1 MDEQGK
7 KIRVGWYSLM
17 GLLKPE
23 NLPPDFE
30 LFPVDAPV
38 DLRLTIDAIVLD
50 AKKFK
55 SLEDLK
61 STYTPLGLPTAILVD
76 TVPQETAI
84 LGWLEPTDEICHR
97 GAIAQQ
103 LWLRL
108 RRSLQHRHLGEAA
121 KFDPLTGVGN
131 RRALIEHAIALLS
144 DRDAQE
150 PTYLIFLDIDRFKV
164 VNDSLG
170 HAAGDL
176 VLREVG
182 QLLQQYALG
191 ARIVARL
198 GGDEFAILMRG
209 NLDRGKAFADFL
221 RTEIAAH
228 EFKIGE
234 HLVWIAASF
243 GVASAT
249 GHSTFET
256 LFQEVDECLYAAKEQ
271 GRNRVVTAEEFEAIA
286 DATGQDKLITDF
298 ENRIRVIA
306 QRMSS
311 ELVLKARRLAKQYRT
326 EADRDGL
333 TGVFNRRHLD
343 RLLGRELEK
352 SRKYDRQLT
361 VMLLD
366 LDRFGD
372 VNRTYGF
379 PTGDRAL
386 KAAAAILQRS
396 IRAGDWV
403 ARYGGEEFCVVML
416 DTELKTGCQ
425 VAERIRQTLSVET
438 VTAYDGR
445 EFQVTASIGVVELIP
460 DDIDA
465 VALFQRASHKVQEAK
480 QGGRNQIRF

>member
-1 MDEQGK
+1 MDERGK
-7 KIRVGWYSLM
+7 TIRVGWYSSIA
-17 GLLKPE
+17 
-23 NLPPDFE
+23 LPKIESFPYDFE
-30 LFPVDAPV
+30 LLSVDAPV
-38 DLRLTIDAIVLD
+38 DLQQVFDAIVLD
-50 AKKFK
+50 AKKFN

-61 STYTPLGLPTAILVD
+61 STYTSLSLPTAILAN
-76 TVPQETAI
+76 TVEEETAI
-84 LGWLEPTDEICHR
+84 LGWLDPKDEICQKSLLY
-97 GAIAQQ
+97 QQ

-108 RRSLQHRHLGEAA
+108 RRSWQHRQPQESANL
-121 KFDPLTGVGN
+121 DPLTKVAN
-131 RRALIEHAIALLS
+131 RRALIKYAIGLLS
-144 DRDAQE
+144 ANEAQE
-150 PTYLIFLDIDRFKV
+150 PLCLLFLDIDRFKV
-164 VNDSLG
+164 VNDNLG
-170 HAAGDL
+170 HGAGDL
-176 VLREVG
+176 LLQEIG
-182 QLLQQYALG
+182 QLLRQYALG
-191 ARIVARL
+191 AGIVARH
-198 GGDEFAILMRG
+198 GGDEFAIFVRG
-209 NLDRGKAFADFL
+209 SLDRGRAFADFL
-221 RTEIAAH
+221 RTEIAAR
-228 EFKIGE
+228 EFQLGE
-234 HLVWIAASF
+234 NAVWISASF

-249 GHSTFET
+249 GHSSFET

-343 RLLGRELEK
+343 RLLSREMDK
-352 SRKYDRQLT
+352 SRKYDRELT

-386 KAAAAILQRS
+386 KSAAAVLQRS

-425 VAERIRQTLSVET
+425 VAERIRQAMSVET

-445 EFQVTASIGVVELIP
+445 QFQVTASIGVAQFLL
-460 DDIDA
+460 DDADV
-465 VALFQRASHKVQEAK
+465 VALFQRVSDKVRQAK
-480 QGGRNQIRF
+480 QEGRDRIRF